1 MIINTAFIHIKKI
14 QLIFEFLHILI
25 GIIISLY
32 NNIMIFNVILY
43 IGLILSFCENIVAIF
58 CLQRYIENTNM
69 IFRDTF
75 EFNTW
80 EKKTFLPVIESA
92 LFYIKTTV
100 YLVISILTI
109 RFFYDIENIPF
120 RIYLIQLIFQVVIT
134 FALRIFNISLNPL
147 IQDEVGNTM
156 SSLENNIQQLESVE
170 SLETF
175 EPVYEQKIEVL
186 SDDECSIC
194 MDKNNLIWVSL
205 PCEHKFHEECIFKWI
220 ETDLSCPI
228 CRKQLGNNV

>member
-14 QLIFEFLHILI
+14 QLIFEYLHILI

-43 IGLILSFCENIVAIF
+43 VGLMLSFCENIVATF

-69 IFRDTF
+69 IFRDSL
-75 EFNTW
+75 EFHTW
-80 EKKTFLPVIESA
+80 EKKIFLPAIENT
-92 LFYIKTTV
+92 LFYIKITV
-100 YLVISILTI
+100 YLLISLLTI
-109 RFFYDIENIPF
+109 RFFNDINNIPF
-120 RIYLIQLIFQVVIT
+120 KIFLIQLIFQVVLI
-134 FALRIFNISLNPL
+134 FALRIFKISLNPL
-147 IQDEVGNTM
+147 MRDEVGNTM

-170 SLETF
+170 SVESV

-186 SDDECSIC
+186 PDDECSIC

-220 ETDLSCPI
+220 ETNLSCPI
-228 CRKQLGNNV
+228 CRKELGNNV

>member
-25 GIIISLY
+25 GIIISFY
-32 NNIMIFNVILY
+32 NNIMLFNVILY
-43 IGLILSFCENIVAIF
+43 VGLMLSFCENIVAIF

-75 EFNTW
+75 EFYTW
-80 EKKTFLPVIESA
+80 EKKTFLPVIEST
-92 LFYIKTTV
+92 LFYIKITI
-100 YLVISILTI
+100 YLIISVLTI
-109 RFFYDIENIPF
+109 RFFNDIENIPYK
-120 RIYLIQLIFQVVIT
+120 IYIIQLIFQVVLT

-147 IQDEVGNTM
+147 MRDEFGNTM
-156 SSLENNIQQLESVE
+156 SSLENNIQIEPVE
-170 SLETF
+170 A
-175 EPVYEQKIEVL
+175 VYEQKIEV
-186 SDDECSIC
+186 SSSDECSIC

-205 PCEHKFHEECIFKWI
+205 SCDHKFHEECIFKWI
-220 ETDLSCPI
+220 ETNLSCPI

>member
-25 GIIISLY
+25 GIIISFY

-43 IGLILSFCENIVAIF
+43 VGLMLSFCEQIVAIF

-75 EFNTW
+75 EFYTW
-80 EKKTFLPVIESA
+80 EKKTFLPVIEST
-92 LFYIKTTV
+92 LFYIKITI
-100 YLVISILTI
+100 YLIISVLTI
-109 RFFYDIENIPF
+109 RFFNDIENIPYK
-120 RIYLIQLIFQVVIT
+120 IYIIQLIFQVVLT

-147 IQDEVGNTM
+147 MRDEVGNTM
-156 SSLENNIQQLESVE
+156 SSLENNIQIEPVE
-170 SLETF
+170 PL
-175 EPVYEQKIEVL
+175 EPVYDQKIEVL
-186 SDDECSIC
+186 PNEECSIC

-220 ETDLSCPI
+220 ETNLSCPI
-228 CRKQLGNNV
+228 CRKQLGNNE

>member
-14 QLIFEFLHILI
+14 QLIFEYLHILI

-43 IGLILSFCENIVAIF
+43 VGLMLSFCENIVATF
-58 CLQRYIENTNM
+58 SLQRYIENTNM

-75 EFNTW
+75 EFYTW
-80 EKKTFLPVIESA
+80 EKKTFLPAIEST

-109 RFFYDIENIPF
+109 RFFNDIENIPF
-120 RIYLIQLIFQVVIT
+120 RIYLIQLIFQVVLT
-134 FALRIFNISLNPL
+134 FALRFFKISFNPL
-147 IQDEVGNTM
+147 IRDEVGNTM
-156 SSLENNIQQLESVE
+156 SSLENNIQRIEQI
-170 SLETF
+170 

-186 SDDECSIC
+186 PNDECSIC

-205 PCEHKFHEECIFKWI
+205 QCEHKFHEECIFKWI
-220 ETDLSCPI
+220 ETNLSCPI

>member
-1 MIINTAFIHIKKI
+1 MIINTAFIHIKKL
-14 QLIFEFLHILI
+14 QLIFEFLHILV
-25 GIIISLY
+25 GIIISFY
-32 NNIMIFNVILY
+32 NKITPFNIILY
-43 IGLILSFCENIVAIF
+43 VGLMLSFCEQIVAIF

-75 EFNTW
+75 EFYTW
-80 EKKTFLPVIESA
+80 EKKTFLPAIEST

-109 RFFYDIENIPF
+109 RFFNDIENIPF
-120 RIYLIQLIFQVVIT
+120 RIYLIQLIFQVVLT
-134 FALRIFNISLNPL
+134 FALRFFKISFNPL
-147 IQDEVGNTM
+147 IRDEVGNTM
-156 SSLENNIQQLESVE
+156 SSLENNIQRIEQI
-170 SLETF
+170 

-186 SDDECSIC
+186 PNDECSIC

-205 PCEHKFHEECIFKWI
+205 QCEHKFHEECIFKWI
-220 ETDLSCPI
+220 ETNLSCPI